1 MNLVKQRKYGK
12 YFRHNM
18 RLYTAIFAV
27 ICLAVAGLYLWN
39 VTRHQTQQ
47 IQREYQSDANRIA
60 IELDNQLERIQDL
73 MKDISGITW
82 VQKLSTSS
90 DVFLKDFTALEII
103 ECQKEL
109 SRYLAVDEAI
119 TDIAVYLPDRGKL
132 LCQKGW
138 FSAGEYRSY
147 LKNRRGL
154 DADEIF
160 AAAAGYNAAD
170 AYLTWGPNL
179 ENGQSVVIIRSL
191 VNVSSPAASLI
202 LVLDRN
208 VFNRSIRKLG
218 DGALHSVQMRNAD
231 GNVLFQTYREA
242 EGYELTVASGILPAS
257 YRMVYAPPS
266 EVRNRYGVVNL
277 AFCGTLLL
285 ALALGVT
292 TAYLLSLHNLRPL
305 NKLLNTINRLL
316 GDAPDRPAE
325 DSEFDRIESSFAEL
339 YAQKQGLQKNIR
351 ENYNLTRQYALML
364 ALSGDRKLGEWTR
377 HFNELSIPFTEEQYY
392 SVWIV
397 VQRQDPPEQ
406 IDWAAVLFEVLPELS
421 SVEEIGSGAAQA
433 VVILGQKELPA
444 RERHLEAAEGV
455 KQLAMERYGVLAE
468 FQIGECK
475 GPGVEGIAQSYH
487 GLTAGDQKAKDPAY
501 GKTGRE
507 LAQYIRENFCDPNL
521 SLKELGGR
529 WNLSVPTVS
538 RLCKEALGVSFVDY
552 LTGLRLEKAKEL
564 LKEKSLTP
572 AEIAQAVG
580 YGSEYSFRRA
590 FQRSENCRLQD
601 WVPPEE

>member
-1 MNLVKQRKYGK
+1 
-12 YFRHNM
+12 M

-218 DGALHSVQMRNAD
+218 DGALRSVQMRNAD

-257 YRMVYAPPS
+257 YRMDYAPP
-266 EVRNRYGVVNL
+266 
-277 AFCGTLLL
+277 
-285 ALALGVT
+285 
-292 TAYLLSLHNLRPL
+292 
-305 NKLLNTINRLL
+305 
-316 GDAPDRPAE
+316 
-325 DSEFDRIESSFAEL
+325 
-339 YAQKQGLQKNIR
+339 
-351 ENYNLTRQYALML
+351 
-364 ALSGDRKLGEWTR
+364 
-377 HFNELSIPFTEEQYY
+377 
-392 SVWIV
+392 
-397 VQRQDPPEQ
+397 
-406 IDWAAVLFEVLPELS
+406 
-421 SVEEIGSGAAQA
+421 
-433 VVILGQKELPA
+433 
-444 RERHLEAAEGV
+444 
-455 KQLAMERYGVLAE
+455 
-468 FQIGECK
+468 
-475 GPGVEGIAQSYH
+475 
-487 GLTAGDQKAKDPAY
+487 
-501 GKTGRE
+501 
-507 LAQYIRENFCDPNL
+507 
-521 SLKELGGR
+521 
-529 WNLSVPTVS
+529 
-538 RLCKEALGVSFVDY
+538 
-552 LTGLRLEKAKEL
+552 
-564 LKEKSLTP
+564 
-572 AEIAQAVG
+572 
-580 YGSEYSFRRA
+580 
-590 FQRSENCRLQD
+590 
-601 WVPPEE
+601 